1 MTIEEIRNYRSL
13 TTGGYPIDGLHEVTI
28 NGIKKY
34 REQHKPK
41 SWSEVF
47 SEQHQSHIFGGCWSS
62 SFIRY
67 DDPLSPIYGRVW
79 GGSLKAHSQ

>member
-1 MTIEEIRNYRSL
+1 MTIEEIRKYRSL
-13 TTGGYPIDGLHEVTI
+13 TTCGYAIDGLHEATI
-28 NGIKKY
+28 EGIKKY

-41 SWSEVF
+41 SWSEVCGD
-47 SEQHQSHIFGGCWSS
+47 QYQSRIFGSCWSS

-79 GGSLKAHSQ
+79 EQS